1 MNIQEILESK
11 WGYQSFRGD
20 QEKIIRTVLDHQSVF
35 AVQPTGFGKSLCF
48 QIPSIV
54 FKGLTLVI
62 SPLIALMK
70 DQVDDAANKGLK
82 VAAIHSGMDREA
94 REKVLK
100 RLAQQEL
107 QLLYVTPERFR
118 KEDFWQALTANKL
131 ELLVV
136 DEAHCI
142 SQWGHDFRPD
152 YSRLGEIR
160 QRLGDPPTM
169 ALTATAT
176 QEVQRDILVQLRLP
190 ETTPLFDA
198 GALRENLVLR
208 TVEVY
213 GHDEKVRSFVGIHH
227 QHLGAKIVYFALI
240 STLEKFSRDL
250 QKLNIE
256 HGVYHGQLP
265 DNIRRRSQEAFLRD
279 PKGLILA
286 TPAFGLGINKPD
298 IRVVVHGEVP
308 ASIEAYYQEVG
319 RAGRDGQEAYGYLLY
334 DEDDVAIQM
343 DFLKW
348 SSPEPEFIFRVYQL
362 LEYNMDKV
370 RAGGL
375 DYMRGQ
381 LLFYHQRD
389 FRLETALNQLERFGF
404 IEGKDA
410 KTWNCLEYP
419 NGELVDESLHKKRL
433 VQQQKKLLQIIEL
446 SKQEDPRA
454 VIADYFSK

>member
-20 QEKIIRTVLDHQSVF
+20 QEKIIRTVLAHQSAF

-70 DQVDDAANKGLK
+70 DQVDDAVNKGLK
-82 VAAIHSGMDREA
+82 AAAIHSGMDREA

-100 RLAQQEL
+100 RLARQEI

-118 KEDFWQALTANKL
+118 KEDFWQVLKANTL

-160 QRLGDPPTM
+160 EQLGAPTTL

-176 QEVQRDILVQLRLP
+176 KEVQWDILVQLRLP
-190 ETTPLFDA
+190 ESTPLFDA
-198 GALRENLVLR
+198 GPLRENLKLQ
-208 TVEVY
+208 TLEVY
-213 GHDEKVRSFVGIHH
+213 GHDEKVRAFVGIHH
-227 QHLGAKIVYFALI
+227 QHSGAKIVYFSLI

-265 DNIRRRSQEAFLRD
+265 DHRRRQSQEAFLGD

-319 RAGRDGQEAYGYLLY
+319 RAGRDGLEAHGYLLY

-348 SSPEPEFIFRVYQL
+348 TSPEPEFIYSVYRL
-362 LEYNMDKV
+362 LETNTDKV

-375 DYMRGQ
+375 DYLRGQ

-389 FRLETALNQLERFGF
+389 FRLETALNQLERYGF
-404 IEGKDA
+404 IEGRDPQSWK
-410 KTWNCLEYP
+410 CIERP
-419 NGELVDESLHKKRL
+419 SGELVDEDLHKKRL
-433 VQQQKKLLQIIEL
+433 VQQQKKLLQMIEL
-446 SKQEDPRA
+446 TKLPDPSEK
-454 VIADYFSK
+454 IKEYFA

>member
-1 MNIQEILESK
+1 MNIQEILESR
-11 WGYQSFRGD
+11 WGYKSFRGE
-20 QEKIIRTVLDHQSVF
+20 QQKIIEQILQKQSVL

-54 FKGLTLVI
+54 FKGLTLVV

-70 DQVDDAANKGLK
+70 DQVDDALQKNLK
-82 VAAIHSGMDREA
+82 VAAIHSGMSRED

-100 RLAQQEL
+100 KLAQGAFN
-107 QLLYVTPERFR
+107 LLYVTPERFR
-118 KEDFWQALTANKL
+118 KEDFWAALLQNQIDL
-131 ELLVV
+131 FVV

-142 SQWGHDFRPD
+142 SEWGHDFRPD
-152 YSRLGEIR
+152 FSRLGDIR
-160 QRLGDPPTM
+160 KKLGEPCTL

-176 QEVQRDILVQLRLP
+176 REVQADIVQQLDMR
-190 ETTPLFDA
+190 TAQVFDS
-198 GALRENLVLR
+198 GAYRENLTLQ

-227 QHLGAKIVYFALI
+227 QHDGAKIIYFALI

-256 HGVYHGQLP
+256 HSVYHGQLP
-265 DNIRRRSQEAFLRD
+265 DNIRRRSQDAFLRD

-286 TPAFGLGINKPD
+286 TPAFGLGINKAD

-308 ASIEAYYQEVG
+308 SSIEAYYQEVG
-319 RAGRDGQEAYGYLLY
+319 RAGRDGIPAYGYLLY
-334 DEDDVAIQM
+334 DADDVAIQM

-348 SSPEPEFIFRVYQL
+348 ASPEPEFIFRVYQL

-419 NGELVDESLHKKRL
+419 NGDLVNEDLHKKRL
-433 VQQQKKLLQIIEL
+433 VQQQKKLLQMIEL
-446 SKQEDPRA
+446 TKLPNPDEK
-454 VIADYFSK
+454 IKEYFS